1 MREITV
7 DTRATAKETTLISR
21 ILRQIIIFI
30 IWNIFIVPK
39 LLSAV
44 PRKPQKSA
52 SVQAFLRSLMMFR
65 ENQFSLQAIFKDF
78 IHVTPKVNLRRA
90 STFFVPF

>member
-30 IWNIFIVPK
+30 I
-39 LLSAV
+39 
-44 PRKPQKSA
+44 
-52 SVQAFLRSLMMFR
+52 
-65 ENQFSLQAIFKDF
+65 
-78 IHVTPKVNLRRA
+78 
-90 STFFVPF
+90 